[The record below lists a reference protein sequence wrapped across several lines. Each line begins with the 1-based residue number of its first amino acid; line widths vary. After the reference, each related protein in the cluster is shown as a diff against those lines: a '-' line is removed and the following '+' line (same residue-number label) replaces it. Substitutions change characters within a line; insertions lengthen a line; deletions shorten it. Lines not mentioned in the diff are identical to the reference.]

1 MIVLDITEQQKQL
14 FDAVNILIDN
24 QLTKENTTNTRIGLM
39 LTDPVDGQTQVML
52 SGVQTTCL
60 VSENMLY
67 WVQKGD
73 VVSIQDLYND
83 GKNLYV
89 VGKMG
94 NEMDEPS
101 LVFANQYDDKIY
113 SGVDGMFDD
122 ELNEK
127 ITHGMVGEE
136 WKDDNTQS

>member
-1 MIVLDITEQQKQL
+1 MVLEITEQQKQL

-24 QLTKENTTNTRIGLM
+24 QLTS
-39 LTDPVDGQTQVML
+39 V
-52 SGVQTTCL
+52 
-60 VSENMLY
+60 
-67 WVQKGD
+67 
-73 VVSIQDLYND
+73 QDLYND
-83 GKNLYV
+83 GNNLYV
-89 VGKMG
+89 IGKMG

-122 ELNEK
+122 ELDEK